1 MDPEAQVDKDISNN
15 EMPDHYSTVST
26 YNPIQSTPA
35 VQFATDTPSHA
46 SSSTAAPTT
55 YNGDAH
61 PAQQQ
66 FAIEDE
72 DL

>member
-1 MDPEAQVDKDISNN
+1 VDPEAQVDKDISNN

-26 YNPIQSTPA
+26 YNPIQSTPS
-35 VQFATDTPSHA
+35 VQFATDTPSYA
-46 SSSTAAPTT
+46 AAPTI
-55 YNGDAH
+55 YGDAH